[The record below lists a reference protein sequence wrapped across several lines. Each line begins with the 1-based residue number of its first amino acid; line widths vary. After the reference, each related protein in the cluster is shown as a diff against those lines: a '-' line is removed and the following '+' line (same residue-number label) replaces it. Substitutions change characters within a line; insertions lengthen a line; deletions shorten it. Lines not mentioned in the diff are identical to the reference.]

1 MHHYRS
7 FIIMTVLSTLVM
19 YAVMFAG
26 IETFD
31 HFYNSQGMVFMALL
45 MGSSM
50 AVIMLLLMLDMYKDR
65 RMNIIIVA
73 VSTIVFAGSLYLL
86 RSQQTV
92 GDSAFI
98 RMMIPHHSM
107 AILSSENAKVSDD
120 RLRKIADQIIE
131 SQKREISEMKTLLEQ
146 LER

>member
-7 FIIMTVLSTLVM
+7 FIIMTVISTLVM

-26 IETFD
+26 IERFD
-31 HFYNSQGMVFMALL
+31 HFYNSQGMVYMALL

-50 AVIMLLLMLDMYKDR
+50 AIIMLLFMLHMYKNAR
-65 RMNIIIVA
+65 ANTIILIVSA
-73 VSTIVFAGSLYLL
+73 IVFTGSIYLL

-92 GDSAFI
+92 GDSAFL

-107 AILSSENAKVSDD
+107 AILSSENAQISDS
-120 RLRKIADQIIE
+120 RVRKLADQIID
-131 SQKREISEMKTLLEQ
+131 SQNREIAEMKALLE
-146 LER
+146 EKR